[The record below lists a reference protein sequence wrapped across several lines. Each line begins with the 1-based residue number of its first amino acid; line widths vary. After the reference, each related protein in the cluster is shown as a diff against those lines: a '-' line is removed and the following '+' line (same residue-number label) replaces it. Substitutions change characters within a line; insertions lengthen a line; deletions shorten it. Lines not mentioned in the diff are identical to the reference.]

1 MARRIILLS
10 LFGFALVMLFV
21 VSASAAEIGT
31 DTVWQ
36 FQPATIL
43 VSDGSQEGNVSA
55 AAFNSAFSLVFTFG
69 LLSWWVQ
76 AVLRVFKK

>member
-1 MARRIILLS
+1 MFRRIILLS
-10 LFGFALVMLFV
+10 AVGFALVMLFTV
-21 VSASAAEIGT
+21 AASAATIGQ

-43 VSDGSQEGNVSA
+43 ISDGTQEGNVAA
-55 AAFNSAFSLVFTFG
+55 AAFNGAFSLVFTFG
-69 LLSWWVQ
+69 MLSWWVQ